1 MSLPPNSTL
10 DDAGG
15 PGAPARSATLASDV
29 PSPSWWAARSGKNS
43 RGGTSLG
50 LGLVTLYL
58 SFLVL
63 IPLGAVVWKSQ
74 SDGWSA
80 GWHQVTSPEAAAA
93 LKLTLAI
100 SAGVALFNLVMG
112 TIIAWVLVRDD
123 FPGKGVVELFIDLP
137 FALPTIVAGV
147 VLLSLYGP
155 RSPAHVN
162 IAFTRTAIT
171 VALLFVTLPFVVRT
185 VQPVLIELDRD
196 MEAAA
201 ASLGASPFLIA
212 RRIIL
217 PNLVPA
223 MLTGTGLAFA
233 RAIGEFGSVSLLS
246 GNLPF
251 HTEVSAVNIFN
262 QIQSDNPV
270 GAAAQS
276 TVLAR
281 DCVRRA
287 VRARSVE
294 ALGSASWLASTGRQ

>member
-1 MSLPPNSTL
+1 VSLPLSSTR
-10 DDAGG
+10 GG
-15 PGAPARSATLASDV
+15 SAR
-29 PSPSWWAARSGKNS
+29 
-43 RGGTSLG
+43 GTSLG
-50 LGLVTLYL
+50 LGLVMLYL
-58 SFLVL
+58 SMLVL
-63 IPLGAVVWKSQ
+63 IPLAAVVWKSQ
-74 SDGWSA
+74 SGGWS
-80 GWHQVTSPEAAAA
+80 GFWSQVHAAQPWAA
-93 LKLTLAI
+93 LKLTLTI

-112 TIIAWVLVRDD
+112 TVIAWVLVRDD
-123 FPGKGVVELFIDLP
+123 FPGKGLVELFIDLP

-147 VLLSLYGP
+147 VLLALYGP
-155 RSPAHVN
+155 ISPVHLDV
-162 IAFTRTAIT
+162 AFSRNA
-171 VALLFVTLPFVVRT
+171 VKLALLFVTLPFVVRT

-201 ASLGASPFLIA
+201 ASLGASQFLIV

-251 HTEVSAVNIFN
+251 KTEVSAVNIYN

-276 TVLAR
+276 TVLLVVAILVLFSLQALKR
-281 DCVRRA
+281 WGGRR
-287 VRARSVE
+287 
-294 ALGSASWLASTGRQ
+294 G

>member
-1 MSLPPNSTL
+1 MSLPPNSTI
-10 DDAGG
+10 DDASG
-15 PGAPARSATLASDV
+15 PGAHARSASPTSD
-29 PSPSWWAARSGKNS
+29 PPAPSWWAQRSGENS

-74 SDGWSA
+74 SNGWSTF
-80 GWHQVTSPEAAAA
+80 WHQVTTPEAWDA
-93 LKLTLAI
+93 LKLTLTI

-123 FPGKGVVELFIDLP
+123 FHGKGAVELFIDLP

-185 VQPVLIELDRD
+185 VQPVLI
-196 MEAAA
+196 
-201 ASLGASPFLIA
+201 
-212 RRIIL
+212 
-217 PNLVPA
+217 
-223 MLTGTGLAFA
+223 
-233 RAIGEFGSVSLLS
+233 
-246 GNLPF
+246 
-251 HTEVSAVNIFN
+251 
-262 QIQSDNPV
+262 
-270 GAAAQS
+270 
-276 TVLAR
+276 
-281 DCVRRA
+281 
-287 VRARSVE
+287 
-294 ALGSASWLASTGRQ
+294 

>member
-1 MSLPPNSTL
+1 VSQLLNKTEQ
-10 DDAGG
+10 
-15 PGAPARSATLASDV
+15 PA
-29 PSPSWWAARSGKNS
+29 WWRARSGSNS
-43 RGGTSLG
+43 GGGTALG

-58 SFLVL
+58 SLLVL

-74 SDGWSA
+74 SNGWSG
-80 GWHQVTSPEAAAA
+80 GWQQVTSPQAWAA
-93 LKLTLAI
+93 LKLTLTI

-123 FPGKGVVELFIDLP
+123 FPGKSVVELFIDLP

-201 ASLGASPFLIA
+201 ASLGASPFVIA

-251 HTEVSAVNIFN
+251 HTEVSAVNIYN

-276 TVLAR
+276 TVLLAVAFIVLFAL
-281 DCVRRA
+281 DGLKVWGRR
-287 VRARSVE
+287 R
-294 ALGSASWLASTGRQ
+294 G

>member
-1 MSLPPNSTL
+1 VSLPPNSTL

-15 PGAPARSATLASDV
+15 PGAPARPALSASAAPV
-29 PSPSWWAARSGKNS
+29 PSWWAARSGQNS
-43 RGGTSLG
+43 RRGTSLG

-155 RSPAHVN
+155 RSPAHVD

-251 HTEVSAVNIFN
+251 HTEVSAVNIYN

-276 TVLAR
+276 TVLLIIAF
-281 DCVRRA
+281 V
-287 VRARSVE
+287 VLF
-294 ALGSASWLASTGRQ
+294 ALDRLKRWGVHRG

>member
-1 MSLPPNSTL
+1 VSQLLSRT
-10 DDAGG
+10 DQ
-15 PGAPARSATLASDV
+15 PA
-29 PSPSWWAARSGKNS
+29 WWRARSGSNS
-43 RGGTSLG
+43 GGGTALG

-58 SFLVL
+58 SLLVL

-74 SDGWSA
+74 SNGWSG
-80 GWHQVTSPEAAAA
+80 GWHQVTSPQAWAA
-93 LKLTLAI
+93 LKLTLTI

-123 FPGKGVVELFIDLP
+123 FPGKSVVELFIDLP

-171 VALLFVTLPFVVRT
+171 VAMLFVTLPFVVRT
-185 VQPVLIELDRD
+185 VQPVLIELDCD

-201 ASLGASPFLIA
+201 ASLIA

-251 HTEVSAVNIFN
+251 HTEVSAVNIYN

-276 TVLAR
+276 TVLLAIAFIVLFAL
-281 DCVRRA
+281 DGLKVWGRR
-287 VRARSVE
+287 R
-294 ALGSASWLASTGRQ
+294 G

>member
-1 MSLPPNSTL
+1 VSLPPNSTL
-10 DDAGG
+10 DDGG
-15 PGAPARSATLASDV
+15 GSGVTARSASPISAAPT
-29 PSPSWWAARSGKNS
+29 PSWWAARSGKNS

-74 SDGWSA
+74 SDGWSVF
-80 GWHQVTSPEAAAA
+80 WHQVRTPEASDA
-93 LKLTLAI
+93 LKLTLTI
-100 SAGVALFNLVMG
+100 SAGVAIFNLVMG

-123 FPGKGVVELFIDLP
+123 FPGKGAVELFIDLP

-155 RSPAHVN
+155 RSPAHVD

-196 MEAAA
+196 MESAA

-251 HTEVSAVNIFN
+251 HTEVSAVNIYN

-276 TVLAR
+276 TVLLVIAFVVLFVLDWLKR
-281 DCVRRA
+281 WGVRR
-287 VRARSVE
+287 
-294 ALGSASWLASTGRQ
+294 G

>member
-1 MSLPPNSTL
+1 MASLRESRSPTVSLPPNSTL

-15 PGAPARSATLASDV
+15 PGAPARSVPSASDG
-29 PSPSWWAARSGKNS
+29 PSWWAARSGKNS

-93 LKLTLAI
+93 LRLTLAI

-162 IAFTRTAIT
+162 IAFTRTAIC
-171 VALLFVTLPFVVRT
+171 LLYTSPS
-185 VQPVLIELDRD
+185 PRD
-196 MEAAA
+196 
-201 ASLGASPFLIA
+201 
-212 RRIIL
+212 
-217 PNLVPA
+217 
-223 MLTGTGLAFA
+223 GL
-233 RAIGEFGSVSLLS
+233 
-246 GNLPF
+246 
-251 HTEVSAVNIFN
+251 
-262 QIQSDNPV
+262 
-270 GAAAQS
+270 
-276 TVLAR
+276 
-281 DCVRRA
+281 
-287 VRARSVE
+287 
-294 ALGSASWLASTGRQ
+294 